1 MTGRPTVVDL
11 TYVAARLGA
20 ATPTGIERV
29 DAAFARHFTAGVGE
43 APGEACAIHYG
54 LLAPHALL
62 PRTARRLV
70 DEAAAVWRP
79 ATGSADDPVYA
90 AVARWLEGPPRPLRA
105 GPERSGLAVAD
116 RLRRWRW
123 RLAAD
128 RAAVPR
134 NAVYLNLAQ
143 YAFEFPAF
151 LRWLER
157 RPDVMPVFFIHDLLP
172 LDHPEFFRAGYRD
185 LFERRVATMA
195 RFARAAVVSSAT
207 VRERVVAEIAR
218 RGRRD
223 MPIHA
228 APLPPPA
235 VGDAEAPPA
244 GRTAPYFL
252 MTGTIEARKNHL
264 LVLHAWRALAE
275 AGGPVPRLVLVGPRG
290 WENEQVVDLL
300 ERCTALAPHVA
311 EVSGLSTPGLARLI
325 RGARVALVPSFA
337 EGYGL
342 PLAEALAA
350 GTPVVASDI
359 PVFREVSQGCATL
372 LDPTD
377 GPGWRQAI
385 ADLAA
390 DPSPRRAAAVTA
402 AQRYK
407 APDWPGY
414 FAGLDAFL
422 AML

>member
-1 MTGRPTVVDL
+1 MTQRARVVDL

-29 DAAFARHFTAGVGE
+29 DAAFAGHYTADAGG
-43 APGEACAIHYG
+43 APGEARAIHYG
-54 LLAPHALL
+54 LLRPHALL
-62 PRTARRLV
+62 PATAKTLV
-70 DEAAAVWRP
+70 DQAAAVWQP
-79 ATGSADDPVYA
+79 GAGVVADPVHA
-90 AVARWLEGPPRPLRA
+90 AVARWLAEPPRPLRIV
-105 GPERSGLAVAD
+105 PDRTGLSLPD

-128 RAAVPR
+128 RAVVPQG
-134 NAVYLNLAQ
+134 AIYLNVAQ
-143 YAFEFPAF
+143 YAFEYPAF
-151 LRWLER
+151 LRWLEQR
-157 RPDVMPVFFIHDLLP
+157 RDVVPVFFIHDLLP
-172 LDHPEFFRAGYRD
+172 LDHPEFFRAGYRA

-195 RFARAAVVSSAT
+195 RFARGAVVSSEA
-207 VRERVVAEIAR
+207 VRQRVAAEMAR
-218 RGRRD
+218 RGRQD
-223 MPIHA
+223 MPVHA
-228 APLPPPA
+228 AALPPPA
-235 VGDAEAPPA
+235 FADPA
-244 GRTAPYFL
+244 LPATGRTAPYFL

-275 AGGPVPRLVLVGPRG
+275 AGGPVPRLILVGSRG

-300 ERCTALAPHVA
+300 ERCSALAPHVA
-311 EVSGLSTPGLARLI
+311 EVSGLSTPGLAQLI
-325 RGARVALVPSFA
+325 RGACAALVPSFV

-350 GTPVVASDI
+350 GTPVIASDI

-385 ADLAA
+385 VDFAA
-390 DPSPRRAAAVTA
+390 NPSSRRAAAAAA

-407 APDWPGY
+407 APDWRSY

-422 AML
+422 ATL

>member
-1 MTGRPTVVDL
+1 MMQRPTVVDL

-29 DAAFARHFTAGVGE
+29 DAAFARHFTAGADG
-43 APGEACAIHYG
+43 ARGEACAIHYG
-54 LLAPHALL
+54 LLAPHTLL

-70 DEAAAVWRP
+70 EEAAAVWRP
-79 ATGSADDPVYA
+79 AAGVADDPVYA
-90 AVARWLEGPPRPLRA
+90 AVDRWLEGPPRPLRA
-105 GPERSGLAVAD
+105 GPDRTGLAMAD

-128 RAAVPR
+128 RAAVPH
-134 NAVYLNLAQ
+134 NAIYLNLAQ

-157 RPDVMPVFFIHDLLP
+157 RPDVVPVFFIHDLLP
-172 LDHPEFFRAGYRD
+172 LDHPEFFRAGYRE

-195 RFARAAVVSSAT
+195 RFARAAVVSSRA
-207 VRERVVAEIAR
+207 VQERVAAEMAR
-218 RGRRD
+218 RGRRE

-235 VGDAEAPPA
+235 AATAEAPPSS
-244 GRTAPYFL
+244 RTAPYFL

-300 ERCTALAPHVA
+300 ERCAALAPHVA

-325 RGARVALVPSFA
+325 RGARAALVPSFA

-377 GPGWRQAI
+377 GPGWRQTI
-385 ADLAA
+385 AALAA
-390 DPSPRRAAAVTA
+390 DPSPRHADAVAA
-402 AQRYK
+402 AQRYV

-414 FAGLDAFL
+414 FDRLDTFL